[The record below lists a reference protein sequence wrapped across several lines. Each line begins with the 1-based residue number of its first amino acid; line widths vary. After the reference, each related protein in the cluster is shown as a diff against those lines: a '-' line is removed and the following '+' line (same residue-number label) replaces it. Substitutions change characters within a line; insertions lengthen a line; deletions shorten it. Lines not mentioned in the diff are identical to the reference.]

1 MQNFYLDENLRSI
14 IESVWNTYNKFSV
27 QCSKATIFKDGSWE
41 AVIPEYIRRM
51 YRQNVED
58 YEKERKEDDDII
70 DDEPDEIIKYELPL
84 LHEFDVEEYV
94 ELLE

>member
-1 MQNFYLDENLRSI
+1 
-14 IESVWNTYNKFSV
+14 
-27 QCSKATIFKDGSWE
+27 
-41 AVIPEYIRRM
+41 M

-58 YEKERKEDDDII
+58 YEKGRKEDDDII
-70 DDEPDEIIKYELPL
+70 DDEPDEIIRYELPL